1 MRAPVVVVVIIVAAA
16 KLSPRQRC
24 FCCFAMNLK
33 FLRANVLCASMCG
46 CVCVCVLRPQ
56 LNGHTHTH
64 TYTHNNLSLTH
75 TRTHTCAREIAM
87 PLRQCGQWDAAH
99 TNVVMKTKKL
109 IKQRTK
115 TNSQLTTDGNAA
127 LRCAEPSCSTLRCV
141 AAFANL
147 QF

>member
-1 MRAPVVVVVIIVAAA
+1 MSLAQCSTVSPPVVVVVVAAA

-33 FLRANVLCASMCG
+33 FLRANMLCASMCA
-46 CVCVCVLRPQ
+46 CVCVLRPH
-56 LNGHTHTH
+56 LNGHTH
-64 TYTHNNLSLTH
+64 THNNLSLTH
-75 TRTHTCAREIAM
+75 THTCAREIAM

-115 TNSQLTTDGNAA
+115 TNSQLTTTDGNAA
-127 LRCAEPSCSTLRCV
+127 LAALRCV

>member
-1 MRAPVVVVVIIVAAA
+1 M
-16 KLSPRQRC
+16 L
-24 FCCFAMNLK
+24 
-33 FLRANVLCASMCG
+33 
-46 CVCVCVLRPQ
+46 VCVRVSVRVLWPH
-56 LNGHTHTH
+56 LNGHTHTLIIISPSH
-64 TYTHNNLSLTH
+64 TH
-75 TRTHTCAREIAM
+75 THTCAREIAM

-127 LRCAEPSCSTLRCV
+127 LRRAKLRCV